1 MARPAPR
8 PATYADLLDT
18 PPHMVAELIDGRL
31 VTHPRPAPRH
41 ARASSLLGGK
51 LVGPFDEGHDGPGG
65 WWILDEPEL
74 HLGTDVLVPDLAG
87 WRRERLPRLPD
98 IAWFD
103 LPPDWVCEVLSPAT
117 ARTDRGQKLPRY
129 AAHGV
134 RHVWLIDPDLRLLE
148 GFENRDGRWLLLQ
161 TYTQAERV
169 AAAPF
174 DAVPFAL
181 GAL

>member
-1 MARPAPR
+1 M
-8 PATYADLLDT
+8 
-18 PPHMVAELIDGRL
+18 
-31 VTHPRPAPRH
+31 
-41 ARASSLLGGK
+41 
-51 LVGPFDEGHDGPGG
+51 
-65 WWILDEPEL
+65 
-74 HLGTDVLVPDLAG
+74 PDLAG
-87 WRRERLPRLPD
+87 WRRERLPRLPNPACPGCPGT
-98 IAWFD
+98 AWFD

-148 GFENRDGRWLLLQ
+148 SFENRDGRWLLLQ

-181 GAL
+181 GALWTD